1 MLNEQYK
8 QLFTDLGLPVYEED
22 QEKEELPFEEL
33 KEEKPKEEIFAYIQ
47 AFARTLL
54 VNGAGPYTI
63 YKFKETCNDF
73 ARKGR
78 GWQSYLALCCKYAEQ
93 LMRYKPQKAASR
105 IGRDTLESEESKFW
119 VY

>member
-1 MLNEQYK
+1 MSDNKYT
-8 QLFTDLGLPVYEED
+8 QLFADLGLPMYKEDEET
-22 QEKEELPFEEL
+22 EELPFEEL

-47 AFARTLL
+47 AFAKTLL

-93 LMRYKPQKAASR
+93 LMRYKPQKSATR
-105 IGRDTLESEESKFW
+105 IGRDSETEKDSFW
-119 VY
+119 TY

>member
-1 MLNEQYK
+1 MSNGQYK
-8 QLFTDLGLPVYEED
+8 QLFADFGLPVYEED

-47 AFARTLL
+47 AFAKTLL

-73 ARKGR
+73 ARKGK

-93 LMRYKPQKAASR
+93 LMRNRPQKSASR
-105 IGRDTLESEESKFW
+105 IGQYASNSEESKFW